1 MEALRI
7 WLEAT
12 SLAAF
17 VKGTYWAW
25 PAIENVHFLG
35 LALLVG
41 MVGLFDLRM
50 LGMAKIVSPAA
61 LHQKFVPIGI
71 FGFFLC
77 FVSGAMFFVAS
88 PGLYIYNPA
97 FYLKMGFIVLAG
109 LNVLVFYL
117 TTFRHVESLGPED
130 AMPLRAKVIAA
141 VSLLIWIGVICFG
154 RLLPFV

>member
-1 MEALRI
+1 M

-12 SLAAF
+12 SVAGF
-17 VKGTYWAW
+17 VKGTFWAW
-25 PAIENVHFLG
+25 PAIENVHFIG

-50 LGMAKIVSPAA
+50 LGMARIVSPAA
-61 LHQKFVPIGI
+61 LHQKFVPIGVL
-71 FGFFLC
+71 GFVLC
-77 FVSGAMFFVAS
+77 LVSGLMFFVAS

-117 TTFRHVESLGPED
+117 TTFRHVESLSPD
-130 AMPLRAKVIAA
+130 DDMPLRAKIIAG
-141 VSLLIWIGVICFG
+141 VSLFLWIGVICFG
-154 RLLPFV
+154 RLLPFI